1 MTDCDGLICELL
13 LIDCTASRFILVF
26 CCSLFLRIH
35 HFFVS
40 CHQHPTKLPAMQA
53 SRMKTTQLHPA
64 GYSEKEIYYFFW
76 GFNYSLVFPTWCIRM
91 IMLDQ
96 CIWKVGHISFSS
108 TKVSVKVCV
117 ILTLWESLF
126 HHCKSILD
134 CDAAVHLSEV
144 TKMALQLR
152 LGRVRTL
159 LSSLNSMTFYD
170 FFHDLFKFTKTLGL
184 AASFKYSKPLLVVL
198 EHF

>member
-1 MTDCDGLICELL
+1 M
-13 LIDCTASRFILVF
+13 
-26 CCSLFLRIH
+26 
-35 HFFVS
+35 
-40 CHQHPTKLPAMQA
+40 
-53 SRMKTTQLHPA
+53 
-64 GYSEKEIYYFFW
+64 
-76 GFNYSLVFPTWCIRM
+76 
-91 IMLDQ
+91 
-96 CIWKVGHISFSS
+96 
-108 TKVSVKVCV
+108 SVKVCV

>member
-1 MTDCDGLICELL
+1 M
-13 LIDCTASRFILVF
+13 
-26 CCSLFLRIH
+26 
-35 HFFVS
+35 
-40 CHQHPTKLPAMQA
+40 
-53 SRMKTTQLHPA
+53 
-64 GYSEKEIYYFFW
+64 
-76 GFNYSLVFPTWCIRM
+76 
-91 IMLDQ
+91 
-96 CIWKVGHISFSS
+96 
-108 TKVSVKVCV
+108 SVKVCV

-159 LSSLNSMTFYD
+159 LSSLNSMTFHD
-170 FFHDLFKFTKTLGL
+170 VFHDLFKFSKTLGL
-184 AASFKYSKPLLVVL
+184 AASFKYSKPLLIVL